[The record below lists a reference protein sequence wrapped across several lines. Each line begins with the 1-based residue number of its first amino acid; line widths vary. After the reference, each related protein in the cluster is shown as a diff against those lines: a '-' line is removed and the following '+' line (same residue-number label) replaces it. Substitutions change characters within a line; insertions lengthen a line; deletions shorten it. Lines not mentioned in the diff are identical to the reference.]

1 MKICATVA
9 EYNPF
14 HNGHLKHLN
23 YVKGNLS
30 AEKTIVI
37 MSGNFTQR
45 GEPAVSDKFTRAR
58 WAILA
63 GADIVI
69 ELPTVFATANAE
81 IFAKGA
87 VKILNDLGVVDG
99 LCFGVES
106 GNCDDYIE
114 LASALNNESKEFK
127 KLLKDYL
134 EQGLSFVKAKF
145 SAIKDL
151 GGDYDENLI
160 SSPNN
165 ILGIEYTRALLN
177 LNSDIDIFP
186 MIRTGNHNDKKL
198 RKKFTSASSI
208 REVLKLGKIKKI
220 KGVMPRFVYTDLG
233 KINTAFEH
241 MIMSALLTKSAKD
254 MAKIL
259 DCSEGLENRIKALS
273 KDNKNIYNLVDK
285 CTTKRYTSSRIKRIL
300 LSNLLGI
307 EEKFVFD
314 CLSSPLYAKVLAVKK
329 ESMGIIS
336 ELSKNSK
343 IPLLTRKSD
352 TVNLSK
358 TALAC
363 YNKDVLAC
371 ELYSLGFNKK
381 INENNMI
388 IV

>member
-58 WAILA
+58 WVILA
-63 GADIVI
+63 GADIVV

-106 GNCDDYIE
+106 GNCDDYVK
-114 LASALNNESKEFK
+114 LATALNNESKEFK
-127 KLLKDYL
+127 KLLKSYL
-134 EQGLSFVKAKF
+134 GQGQSFVKAKF

-151 GGDYDENLI
+151 GGEYDENLL

-165 ILGIEYTRALLN
+165 ILGIEYTRAILN
-177 LNSDIDIFP
+177 LSADMDIYP
-186 MIRTGNHNDKKL
+186 MLRTGNHNDKKL
-198 RKKFTSASSI
+198 RRKFTSASSI
-208 REVLKLGKIKKI
+208 REVLNAKNLKKI
-220 KGVMPRFVYTDLG
+220 KGVVPRFVYTDLG
-233 KINTAFEH
+233 KINTAFDH
-241 MIMSALLTKSAKD
+241 MIMCALISANTKD

-273 KDNKNIYNLVDK
+273 KDNKNLSILVDK

-307 EEKFVFD
+307 EEKFIFD

-329 ESMGIIS
+329 QSMDIIS
-336 ELSKNSK
+336 ELAKNSK

>member
-14 HNGHLKHLN
+14 HNGHQKHLN

-30 AEKTIVI
+30 HDKTIVV

-45 GEPAVSDKFTRAR
+45 GEPAVNDKFTRAR

-87 VKILNDLGVVDG
+87 VKILNDLGAIDG
-99 LCFGVES
+99 LCFGIES
-106 GNCDDYIE
+106 GNKIDYIK
-114 LASALNNESKEFK
+114 LASALNNETKEFK
-127 KLLKDYL
+127 KLLKSYL
-134 EQGLSFVKAKF
+134 DDGHSFVKAKF
-145 SAIKDL
+145 LAMKDL
-151 GGDYDENLI
+151 GESYDENLI
-160 SSPNN
+160 STPNN
-165 ILGIEYTRALLN
+165 ILGVEYTRALLDFK
-177 LNSDIDIFP
+177 SQIEIFP
-186 MIRTGNHNDKKL
+186 MLRIGNHNDKKL
-198 RKKFTSASSI
+198 NKKFTSASSI
-208 REVLKLGKIKKI
+208 REILKVGKSKKI
-220 KGVMPRFVYTDLG
+220 KGVTPPFVYADLD

-254 MAKIL
+254 VAKIL
-259 DCSEGLENRIKALS
+259 DCTEGLENRIKALS
-273 KDNKNIYNLVDK
+273 KDNKNLNDLVDK
-285 CTTKRYTSSRIKRIL
+285 CTTKRYTSSRIRRIL

-329 ESMGIIS
+329 DSMDVIS

-352 TVNLSK
+352 VLNLSK
-358 TALAC
+358 TALSC
-363 YNKDVLAC
+363 YHKDVLAC
-371 ELYSLGFNKK
+371 DLYSLAIGKK
-381 INENNMI
+381 INENNMLI
-388 IV
+388 I